1 MAITKWV
8 TITFRILEGDLMRKG
23 FRFEAMA
30 RFAVLVVLFLLALI
44 GCSLLETKKQVYRRC
59 MKCADRAHGAMGIS
73 ILKRGEFGCEPL
85 PASVSTPAQARRFY
99 YEAAWKAQP
108 SRSEAPLG
116 IAMTWW
122 EEGDYTR
129 ALGYFE
135 SARERR
141 PQDPSA
147 AVGLVTMYRLLG
159 RYPEAMAWA
168 VWAESLKGMDGR
180 KVSVYLRGRI
190 FFEEKRYDEAEPLLE
205 EALRRAEKTGFF
217 LGKTGFTM
225 VDTEFYLAQ
234 VAVRKGDLKK
244 ADSLFR
250 AYVKRNHDPDF
261 ADYVRLVFARGS
273 QDQRAMYDEIES
285 CWVRQRQ

>member
-1 MAITKWV
+1 
-8 TITFRILEGDLMRKG
+8 MRKG
-23 FRFEAMA
+23 LRVGAKA
-30 RFAVLVVLFLLALI
+30 RFAILAASLLMVLA
-44 GCSLLETKKQVYRRC
+44 GCSLFETKKQVYRRC
-59 MKCADRAHGAMGIS
+59 MKCADRAHGAMGIK
-73 ILKRGEFGCEPL
+73 ILKRGEFGCDPL
-85 PASVSTPAQARRFY
+85 PASVNNPAQARRFY
-99 YEAAWKAQP
+99 FGEAWKAQP
-108 SRSEAPLG
+108 SRPEPPLG

-122 EEGDYTR
+122 EEGDYPR

-147 AVGLVTMYRLLG
+147 AIGLVTMYRLLG

-168 VWAESLKGMDGR
+168 VWTEGLKGVDGR
-180 KVSVYLRGRI
+180 KISVYLRGRI
-190 FFEEKRYDEAEPLLE
+190 FFEEKRYDEAGPLFE
-205 EALRRAEKTGFF
+205 EALQRAGKTGFF

-225 VDTEFYLAQ
+225 GDTEFYLAQ
-234 VAVRKGDLKK
+234 IAVRRGDLKK
-244 ADSLFR
+244 ADVFFR

-261 ADYVRLVFARGS
+261 ANYVRLVFARGS

>member
-1 MAITKWV
+1 MRDGL
-8 TITFRILEGDLMRKG
+8 RIGVKG
-23 FRFEAMA
+23 
-30 RFAVLVVLFLLALI
+30 RFAALAATFLLVLV
-44 GCSLLETKKQVYRRC
+44 GCSLLETKKQVYKRC
-59 MKCADRAHGAMGIS
+59 MKCADRAQGAMGIQ

-85 PASVSTPAQARRFY
+85 PASVSTSAQARRFY
-99 YEAAWKAQP
+99 FEEAWKAQP

-122 EEGDYTR
+122 EEGDYAR

-135 SARERR
+135 SVRERR

-147 AVGLVTMYRLLG
+147 TIGLVTMYRLLG
-159 RYPEAMAWA
+159 RFPEAMAWA
-168 VWAESLKGMDGR
+168 VWVEGLKGLDGR
-180 KVSVYLRGRI
+180 KISVYLRGRI
-190 FFEEKRYDEAEPLLE
+190 FFEEKRYDEAGPLLE
-205 EALRRAEKTGFF
+205 EALQRAEKTGFF

-225 VDTEFYLAQ
+225 VDAEFYLAQ
-234 VAVRKGDLKK
+234 IAVRKGDLKK

-261 ADYVRLVFARGS
+261 ADYVRLIFARGS